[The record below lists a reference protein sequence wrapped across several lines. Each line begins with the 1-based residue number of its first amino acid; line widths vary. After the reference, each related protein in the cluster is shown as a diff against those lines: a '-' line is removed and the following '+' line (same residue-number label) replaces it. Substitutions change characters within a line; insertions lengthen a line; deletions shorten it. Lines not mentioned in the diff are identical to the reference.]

1 MEMQSSQGT
10 VQVSLP
16 ISFINA
22 LLQMHE
28 ELVPEVIQSLKER
41 AIEECQSGPEVAL
54 PTTAGK
60 YSAEFL
66 GVGISA
72 TTLPEIFSQIVD
84 LMAEVAPDAL
94 EILAKR
100 KSRKRRFIARD
111 RHNIHP
117 GRSDLRVIRTS
128 SGWWMSGNIGSDDL
142 KRALRELATAA
153 GLAFGRDVVFPAI
166 PDGD

>member
-1 MEMQSSQGT
+1 MEMHSPQGT

-16 ISFINA
+16 ISFING
-22 LLQMHE
+22 LLQMHGA
-28 ELVPEVIQSLKER
+28 LAPEVIQSLKAR
-41 AIEECQSGPEVAL
+41 AIEACQSGQEVAL
-54 PTTAGK
+54 PVRAGK
-60 YSAEFL
+60 YAAEFL

-72 TTLPEIFSQIVD
+72 TTLPGIFSQIVD

-94 EILAKR
+94 ELLAKR
-100 KSRKRRFIARD
+100 KSRKRRFVARD
-111 RHNIHP
+111 RQNIHP
-117 GRSDLRVIRTS
+117 GRSDLRVIRTA
-128 SGWWMSGNIGSDDL
+128 SGWWTSGNIGRDDL